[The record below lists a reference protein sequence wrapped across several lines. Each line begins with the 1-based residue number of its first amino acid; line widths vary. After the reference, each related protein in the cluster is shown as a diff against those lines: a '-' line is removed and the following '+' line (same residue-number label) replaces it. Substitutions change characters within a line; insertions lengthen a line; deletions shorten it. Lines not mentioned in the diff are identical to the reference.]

1 MAALI
6 PCIASAQTLPT
17 AADSTA
23 ESPSQDPASILRNDD
38 PAIPQNVRDLAAL
51 RLVSRQSPDA
61 HAAIVDLLTR
71 GTPAARLAVAR
82 ALASL
87 AWPDA
92 DFIAPLTTLLR
103 GRDQASVA
111 AAAQALAQ
119 YKDNGDI
126 LQELISQARSDRPLN
141 IRLPVIRALGA
152 FSQKP
157 AAQILIDLQQH
168 DEDYQVEAAAG
179 DALMEMTGLSSF
191 DHDPE
196 RWAQWWQQNQGLSDT
211 DFRVGIIRGRGEAF
225 QTQVQQHKTLQ
236 NAADQLLTDNF
247 WHAPAADRT
256 EILLSYLRS
265 PAPEIRSL
273 GADLVYSS
281 ATANGAP
288 PGTIR
293 QTRLLL
299 SDPSPDV
306 RAAAATALSAD
317 VDSAADLVAQLAR
330 EQDDVVRVR
339 LINSLAPF
347 QNLRA
352 IEQMLK
358 LVAIGP
364 SASVR
369 IAAADGIRQG
379 ADIIDKDP
387 PLQAKAIDVLKAAL
401 HDTDVPGQQN
411 LREAVVGALAA
422 MRDSSLSNIFRQ
434 LLAPNEAL
442 GVRGKALI
450 GLGSLPDPS
459 PYAAEI
465 ARNLDDEEPD
475 MRLAVI
481 EALGLAP
488 KPMALPYINKL
499 LDRVVQDG
507 NDQVRAAAW
516 EVLQNWAQSPAI
528 DESSLAAMADGL
540 AHDPNK
546 ALFVREKLRDRL
558 AQDAQSAPD
567 EAKRRSAAQDCA
579 LQEQDIGDLLMDP
592 AINHPAQ
599 AADQY
604 RAALDYWKANN
615 GAVDVVNRL
624 CRAVVRS
631 LLAAKHWDDAASFA
645 STVIKDWGNDPNLKV
660 TSQTV
665 AREFVAAA
673 GNLAESDDPN
683 AYGDAT
689 ELFEAV
695 AKMNPPLSSDATDEL
710 ASEHSAIEAKHAASS
725 KPSP

>member
-1 MAALI
+1 M
-6 PCIASAQTLPT
+6 PT
-17 AADSTA
+17 PAGVTA
-23 ESPSQDPASILRNDD
+23 ESSSQDPIAILQNDN
-38 PAIPQNVRDLAAL
+38 PGISQNVRDMAAL
-51 RLVSRQSPDA
+51 RLVSRQSPPA
-61 HAAIVDLLTR
+61 HAATVDLLTK
-71 GTPAARLAVAR
+71 GTPAAKLAIAR
-82 ALASL
+82 ALASV

-92 DFIAPLTTLLR
+92 DFIPSLTTLLH

-111 AAAQALAQ
+111 AAAQALVQ

-126 LQELISQARSDRPLN
+126 LQELINQATSDHPLN

-152 FSQKP
+152 LSQKD
-157 AAQILIDLQQH
+157 AAQTLIDLQQH

-179 DALMEMTGLSSF
+179 DALIEMTGLTSF
-191 DHDPE
+191 DHDPGP
-196 RWAQWWQQNQGLSDT
+196 WAQWWQQNQGLSDT
-211 DFRVGIIRGRGEAF
+211 DFRVGIIRSRGEAF
-225 QTQVQQHKTLQ
+225 QTLAAQHNTLQ
-236 NAADQLLTDNF
+236 NAADDLLTDNF
-247 WHAPAADRT
+247 WNAPSPDRAR
-256 EILLSYLRS
+256 ILLSYLQS
-265 PAPEIRSL
+265 PAPEIRAL
-273 GADLVYSS
+273 GADLVYSAS

-299 SDPSPDV
+299 ADPSPDV

-347 QNLRA
+347 QNLQA

-358 LVAIGP
+358 LVGSGP
-364 SASVR
+364 SSAVR

-379 ADIIDKDP
+379 GDIIDKDP
-387 PLQAKAIDVLKAAL
+387 PLQSKAIHVLIAAL
-401 HDTDVPGQQN
+401 HDTDPPGQPN
-411 LREAVVGALAA
+411 LRQAVVGALAA
-422 MRDSSLSNIFRQ
+422 MRASRLSDVFLK
-434 LLAPNEAL
+434 LLAPSEPL
-442 GVRGKALI
+442 GVRGNALI

-459 PYAAEI
+459 PYDAEI

-481 EALGLAP
+481 EALGLSP
-488 KPMALPYINKL
+488 TPLPPLYITQL
-499 LDRVVQDG
+499 VDRVNQDG
-507 NDQVRAAAW
+507 NDQVRAEAW

-558 AQDAQSAPD
+558 AQDAQNATDP
-567 EAKRRSAAQDCA
+567 AKRRSAAQD
-579 LQEQDIGDLLMDP
+579 LRLEEQDIGDLLMDP
-592 AINHPAQ
+592 AINRPAE
-599 AADQY
+599 AAEQY

-615 GAVDVVNRL
+615 GAVDVINRL
-624 CRAVVRS
+624 CRAIVRS
-631 LLAAKHWDDAASFA
+631 LLQAKHWDDAASFA
-645 STVIKDWGNDPNLKV
+645 SGIIKEWGNDPTLKV

-673 GNLAESDDPN
+673 RNLAESDDPN
-683 AYGDAT
+683 AYGDAMA
-689 ELFEAV
+689 LFDAEG
-695 AKMNPPLSSDATDEL
+695 KMNPPLSSDARDEL
-710 ASEHSAIEAKHAASS
+710 ASQRSAIEAKHAASS

>member
-1 MAALI
+1 MASLFSG
-6 PCIASAQTLPT
+6 IASAQTLPT
-17 AADSTA
+17 TTHSTA
-23 ESPSQDPASILRNDD
+23 ESSPQDPIAILQNED
-38 PAIPQNVRDLAAL
+38 PGIPQNVRDLAAL
-51 RLVSRQSPDA
+51 RLVSRQSPPA
-61 HAAIVDLLTR
+61 HAAIVDLLTK
-71 GTPAARLAVAR
+71 GTPPAKLAVAR
-82 ALASL
+82 ALASV

-111 AAAQALAQ
+111 AAAQALVQ

-126 LQELISQARSDRPLN
+126 LQELINQARSDHPLN
-141 IRLPVIRALGA
+141 IRLPVVRALGA

-157 AAQILIDLQQH
+157 AAQTLIDLQQH
-168 DEDYQVEAAAG
+168 GEDYQIEAAAG
-179 DALMEMTGLSSF
+179 DALMEMTGLANF
-191 DHDPE
+191 DHDPG

-211 DFRVGIIRGRGEAF
+211 DFRVGIIRSRGEAF
-225 QTQVQQHKTLQ
+225 ETQAAQHKTLQ
-236 NAADQLLTDNF
+236 NAANELLTDNF
-247 WHAPAADRT
+247 WNAPPSDRA
-256 EILLSYLRS
+256 EILLSYLQS

-273 GADLVYSS
+273 GAELVYSS

-299 SDPSPDV
+299 ADPSPDV

-347 QNLRA
+347 QNLLA

-358 LVAIGP
+358 LVGSGP

-379 ADIIDKDP
+379 ADIIDKDL
-387 PLQAKAIDVLKAAL
+387 PLKSKAIEVLKAAL
-401 HDTDVPGQQN
+401 HDTDPPGQQN
-411 LREAVVGALAA
+411 LREAIVGALAA
-422 MRDSSLSNIFRQ
+422 MRESSLSGIFRQ
-434 LLAPNEAL
+434 LLAPSEPL

-459 PYAAEI
+459 PYEAEI

-481 EALGLAP
+481 QALGLSP
-488 KPMALPYINKL
+488 TPLYINQL
-499 LDRVVQDG
+499 LDRVSQDG
-507 NDQVRAAAW
+507 NDQVRAEAW

-540 AHDPNK
+540 ASAHDPNK

-558 AQDAQSAPD
+558 AQDAQSAADP
-567 EAKRRSAAQDCA
+567 AKRRSAAQDCA

-599 AADQY
+599 AAEQY
-604 RAALDYWKANN
+604 RAALDYWKANH
-615 GAVDVVNRL
+615 GAVDVINPL

-631 LLAAKHWDDAASFA
+631 LLDAKRWDDAASFA
-645 STVIKDWGNDPNLKV
+645 SGVIKDWGNDPNLKV

-665 AREFVAAA
+665 ARAFVAAA
-673 GNLAESDDPN
+673 GNLAELNDPN
-683 AYGDAT
+683 AYVDAMA
-689 ELFEAV
+689 LFDAV
-695 AKMNPPLSSDATDEL
+695 SKMNPPLSSDATDEL
-710 ASEHSAIEAKHAASS
+710 ADQRSAIAAKHAASS